1 MSLLDVLVVLF
12 IFACAAGLLLVL
24 TPISLILRVALGRG
38 R

>member
-1 MSLLDVLVVLF
+1 MSLLDVLIVLF

-24 TPISLILRVALGRG
+24 TPISLIFKVAWGRG